1 MKKLIWL
8 WKCFWGTKY
17 YIEYNENLKEN
28 EVLVYGHKIYIK
40 R

>member
-1 MKKLIWL
+1 MKKLLWL
-8 WKCFWGTKY
+8 WKRFWGTTY
-17 YIEYNENLKEN
+17 YIEYDDHLKEN